1 MPFVDIG
8 QGRIFYIDHRQA
20 DATRPPLV
28 LIHGAGAAHDDF
40 PSSLQALHAIA
51 PDLPGHGQSDP
62 PSFRRVEDYA
72 ASMQAFLDALNLP
85 EFYLMGHSMGG
96 AIAQLLALTMP
107 GRVRGLILLATGA
120 HLPVSPTLLQGLK
133 EKVMETLGL
142 IVKWEWAKDVPQ
154 DWRDQSFK
162 RLLQTPPHV
171 ILGDYY
177 ACSRFDVR
185 PRLSELTLPTLIIGA
200 EVDRMTPPTLQQD
213 LAGYLPHATLH
224 TIPNAGHMVA
234 LEQPNVV
241 TALVHDW
248 LIQQERSRP

>member
-8 QGRIFYIDHRQA
+8 QGRLFYSDHRQA

-28 LIHGAGAAHDDF
+28 LIHGAGATHDDF
-40 PSSLQALHAIA
+40 PPSLQALHAIA
-51 PDLPGHGQSDP
+51 PDLPGHGQSDS
-62 PSFRRVEDYA
+62 PSFHHVDDYA
-72 ASMQAFLDALNLP
+72 ASMQAFLDVLKLS

-96 AIAQLLALTMP
+96 AIAQMLALNMP

-133 EKVMETLGL
+133 EQVMETLGL
-142 IVKWEWAKDVPQ
+142 IVKWEWAKDAPQ
-154 DWRDQSFK
+154 DWRDQSLK

-185 PRLSELTLPTLIIGA
+185 SHLSKLTVPTLIIGA
-200 EVDRMTPPTLQQD
+200 EADRMTPPTLQQD

-224 TIPNAGHMVA
+224 TIASAGHMVA
-234 LEQPNVV
+234 LEQPDVV
-241 TALVHDW
+241 TALVQDW
-248 LIQQERSRP
+248 IAQQEKTH